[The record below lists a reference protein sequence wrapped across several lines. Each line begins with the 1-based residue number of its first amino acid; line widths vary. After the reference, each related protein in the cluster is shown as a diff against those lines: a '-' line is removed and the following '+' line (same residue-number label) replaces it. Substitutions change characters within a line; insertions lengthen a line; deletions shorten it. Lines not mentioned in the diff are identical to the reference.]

1 MCDTLRKAEEA
12 SARAIITSVESEAQQ
27 EHWLKDMY
35 RLVRKKTGASSTA
48 TAKIKKWLDYMMQV
62 TREFEDRS
70 INLQEENGSV

>member
-1 MCDTLRKAEEA
+1 
-12 SARAIITSVESEAQQ
+12 
-27 EHWLKDMY
+27 MY

-70 INLQEENGSV
+70 INLQEENGSVQRSKLIH